1 MKKRWILLAE
11 AEKYDPNETVFDF
24 CKRVTRTQSECEEC
38 IKDMLNR
45 ASLIA
50 GIKGFGFRKEEFN
63 PSGGYPFM
71 ELGFSRE
78 LVERLKR
85 EYETWS
91 GGLVYEPAE
100 EITYTKHS
108 EIILEG
114 CDAMLGYDRIPESL
128 EEAVDYEYILD
139 LYGVLDDW
147 SYFFEPIMEPPAACG
162 LDVTGSDPACF
173 DIYCAIVYRGYK
185 LYEIDIHQFP
195 HRCKVFCEGP
205 FEEEIR
211 VIMYDLPTPRDLIK
225 FIYENYCQKIRP
237 DKFTKPTEE
246 VVEMLCSEIEIC
258 SDFDRYLQESKI
270 QVERPILDRIFGR
283 KRRFL

>member
-24 CKRVTRTQSECEEC
+24 CKRVTRTQSEYEEC
-38 IKDMLNR
+38 IRDMLNR

-50 GIKGFGFRKEEFN
+50 GIKAFGFRRGME
-63 PSGGYPFM
+63 YPFR

-78 LVERLKR
+78 LVEKLER
-85 EYETWS
+85 EKETWS
-91 GGLVYEPAE
+91 GGLLYSPADK
-100 EITYTKHS
+100 ITYRRHS
-108 EIILEG
+108 DIILEN
-114 CDAMLGYDRIPESL
+114 CSNELGYDEYPEWC
-128 EEAVDYEYILD
+128 EEATYEHILD
-139 LYGVLDDW
+139 HYGVLDDW

-162 LDVTGSDPACF
+162 LEVTAPNPASL
-173 DIYCAIVYRGYK
+173 DIYCAIVWCGYR
-185 LYEIDIHQFP
+185 LYEVDLPQFP
-195 HRCKVFCEGP
+195 HRCKIFCEGP

-225 FIYENYCQKIRP
+225 FEYENYFRKYCP

-246 VVEMLCSEIEIC
+246 VVEMLCSKLEIC
-258 SDFDRYLQESKI
+258 REFDRYLQQSKI

-283 KRRFL
+283 RRRLL